1 MQLTLNPAGPSL
13 PAFGRGFFKIPATGR
28 IVPNIGTIV
37 HHKGT
42 ISPDMEVFL
51 ILLVGAALWLW
62 VGVPV

>member
-1 MQLTLNPAGPSL
+1 MINRPASPSL
-13 PAFGRGFFKIPATGR
+13 PGFGRGLFGRPHLGR
-28 IVPNIGTIV
+28 IIPKLGTIV
-37 HHKGT
+37 HNKGT

>member
-1 MQLTLNPAGPSL
+1 MIHPADPSL
-13 PAFGRGFFKIPATGR
+13 PAFGRGFFRGRVVPNRGR

-37 HHKGT
+37 HHKGA

-62 VGVPV
+62 VRMPV